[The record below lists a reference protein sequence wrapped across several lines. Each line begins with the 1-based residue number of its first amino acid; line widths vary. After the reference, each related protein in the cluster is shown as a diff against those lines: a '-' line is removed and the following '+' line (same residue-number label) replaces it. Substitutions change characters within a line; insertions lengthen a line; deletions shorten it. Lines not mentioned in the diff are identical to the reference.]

1 MDCRESCRHIKTR
14 ELIPAIVMKNVSVSL
29 LFYALFAISSYAQ
42 EPIAA
47 GYSPVIK
54 VSGGYSYVNLGVP
67 DRPRLNLQGIEA
79 GATVDINS
87 RFGIELDGSYTR
99 GSNTYGSGHVVDLLT
114 YMGGPVFYPIRTKKL
129 NVYVHGLF
137 GGARET
143 GVNYNSSGEILL
155 GFVASYM
162 WGAGGG
168 AEYQIDQHLSVRL
181 GCDLLNTATFN
192 SQPALQREN
201 NVRAFAGF
209 TYRFGGRRP

>member
-1 MDCRESCRHIKTR
+1 
-14 ELIPAIVMKNVSVSL
+14 MKNVSLSL

-67 DRPRLNLQGIEA
+67 DRSRLNLDGVEA
-79 GATVDINS
+79 GVTVDFRS

-99 GSNTYGSGHVVDLLT
+99 GTNVYGSGHVVDLLT
-114 YMGGPVFYPIRTKKL
+114 YMGGPIFYPIQTKKL

-143 GVNYNSSGEILL
+143 GVNYNSEGEILL
-155 GFVASYM
+155 GYVGKFAWAV
-162 WGAGGG
+162 GGG
-168 AEYQIDQHLSVRL
+168 AEYHIDQHLSVRL